1 MQPFSRPI
9 HRNLVLQISIVA
21 FLAILMAVVSSLSLK
36 GIVHGTLQKEAERK
50 ALAWADEFVSQI
62 PDLVILADT
71 GNVSPTQVDMFNA
84 SISGG
89 EIFRFKFFSPTGEL
103 KYISD
108 ESEFAASGESTHS
121 DQALRVFAS
130 RENDIS
136 IKYGEDIP
144 NRPETFVEAY
154 IPAVLPSGQV
164 LGVIEVYVDVSS
176 LATTLQGLVLWLG
189 ALLVSIGAI
198 AFLIPASILVFR
210 NGQIWK
216 ASTRETWLAAILDH
230 APFEVVIK
238 DTKGKIRAISRNVTQ
253 EFDLNAQDFIGKT
266 TADFLPDSIAED
278 YMLADEEVVRTG
290 KATQKEVVETT
301 DQSTR
306 YSLSSKFP
314 LKDRHGQITGICS
327 ITNDITDLKMSEAKL
342 AQAQKMKT
350 VGQLTGGI
358 AHDFNN
364 LLSVVSGSLQLLE
377 NSADEVERKTL
388 TRVALRAIEHGSSLT
403 KQMLAL
409 GRRSPLISKPTSLNS
424 SLAEFEEFFLR
435 ILPANIEFSIH
446 YDPTEPNVIVD
457 PGMLQNAILNVA
469 LNSKTAMPK
478 GGKLTISAAVVT
490 APDDFP
496 DTFAL
501 DGKCAV
507 IEIVDTGKGIS
518 KKDLNSVF
526 EPFFT
531 THEVGKGSGLGL
543 PMVKG
548 FIEQSHGSIRIES
561 KPDSGTTLSA
571 FLPLTFDPVE
581 VSEEA
586 LSKAKSQQ
594 SNKAR
599 GTILVVEDNLQ
610 LLNIIAL
617 TLERENY
624 HVIKKPSGDDALEV
638 LTEQTGIRLVLSD
651 LVMPGQEQGVDV
663 LRKAK
668 SLHPPLPVILMSGYA
683 DIRISNEEDLKLADK
698 FVEKP
703 FALGH
708 LSKEIKDLISQ
719 GNA

>member
-1 MQPFSRPI
+1 MRPFSRPL
-9 HRNLVLQISIVA
+9 HKNLVLQISFVT
-21 FLAILMAVVSSLSLK
+21 FLAILIAVVLGLSLTR
-36 GIVHGTLQKEAERK
+36 IVNGTLQGEAEQK

-62 PDLVILADT
+62 PDLMLLADT
-71 GNVSPTQVDMFNA
+71 GSVSPTQVELINA

-108 ESEFAASGESTHS
+108 EAKFAASGESTHS
-121 DQALRVFAS
+121 ERALRVFAS
-130 RENDIS
+130 RKNDIS

-144 NRPETFVEAY
+144 GRPDTFVEAY
-154 IPAVLPSGQV
+154 IPAALPSGQV

-176 LATTLQGLVLWLG
+176 LATTLKGTVLWLG
-189 ALLVSIGAI
+189 ALLVLISAI
-198 AFLIPASILVFR
+198 AFLIPAVILVFR
-210 NGQIWK
+210 NKQIWN
-216 ASTRETWLAAILDH
+216 ASARDAWLAAILDH

-238 DTKGKIRAISRNVTQ
+238 DTKGRIRAISRNVTR
-253 EFDLNAQDFIGKT
+253 EFDLNAEDFIGKT
-266 TADFLPDSIAED
+266 TADFLPASIAKD

-290 KATQKEVVETT
+290 KTTQKEVVEKT

-314 LKDRHGQITGICS
+314 LMNGQSQISGICS

-342 AQAQKMKT
+342 AQAQKMET

-377 NSADEVERKTL
+377 NSTDEVEREGL
-388 TRVALRAIEHGSSLT
+388 TRVALRAIEHGTSLT

-409 GRRSPLISKPTSLNS
+409 GRRSPLIPKPTSLNN

-435 ILPANIEFSIH
+435 ILPANIEFIIR
-446 YDPTEPNVIVD
+446 YDPNQSNIIVD
-457 PGMLQNAILNVA
+457 PGMLQNAILNIA
-469 LNSKTAMPK
+469 LNSKAAMPK
-478 GGKLTISAAVVT
+478 GGKLTISAAVVA
-490 APDDFP
+490 APNDFP

-501 DGKCAV
+501 DGKCAALT
-507 IEIVDTGKGIS
+507 IVDTGKGIS
-518 KKDLNSVF
+518 KRDLNSVF
-526 EPFFT
+526 EPFYT
-531 THEVGKGSGLGL
+531 TQEVGKGSGLGL

-561 KPDSGTTLSA
+561 KPGSGTTLTA
-571 FLPLTFDPVE
+571 FLPLTYDPVE
-581 VSEEA
+581 VADEA
-586 LSKAKSQQ
+586 LAKAKPPKSSKAK
-594 SNKAR
+594 
-599 GTILVVEDNLQ
+599 GTILVVEDNFQ
-610 LLNIIAL
+610 LLNLIAL
-617 TLERENY
+617 MLERENY
-624 HVIKKPSGDDALEV
+624 HVIKKSSGDEAIEV
-638 LTEQTGIRLVLSD
+638 LTENEGIRLVLSD

-668 SLHPPLPVILMSGYA
+668 SLQPPLPVILMSGYA
-683 DIRISNEEDLKLADK
+683 DIRRSNEEELKLADK

-703 FALGH
+703 LALGN
-708 LSKEIKDLISQ
+708 LSKEIENLVLHGDT
-719 GNA
+719 